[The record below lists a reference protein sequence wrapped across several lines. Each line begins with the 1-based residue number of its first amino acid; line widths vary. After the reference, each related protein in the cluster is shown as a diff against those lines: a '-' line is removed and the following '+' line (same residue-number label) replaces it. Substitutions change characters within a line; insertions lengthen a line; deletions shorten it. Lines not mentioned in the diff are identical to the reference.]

1 MNKRDEAILNL
12 ADPDDEIFQ
21 LRASAR
27 TKWWLEALDF
37 LNLGI
42 HDMIL
47 DRKVV
52 SRRWHLVGSG
62 KRWKLCALNQKDEPT
77 RTDTPGL
84 RPTQRTEGISAG
96 RGRLPPAT
104 PHPPTWDHTSSMTG
118 HSLRSGRSASLNIV
132 QNVAE
137 ERPWT

>member
-21 LRASAR
+21 LHASAR

-47 DRKVV
+47 NRKAAS
-52 SRRWHLVGSG
+52 SRWYLVGSG
-62 KRWKLCALNQKDEPT
+62 KRWKLCALNRKDEPT
-77 RTDTPGL
+77 WTDATRALSDTTDLKKFQLDGIVYRL
-84 RPTQRTEGISAG
+84 QRRI
-96 RGRLPPAT
+96 R
-104 PHPPTWDHTSSMTG
+104 
-118 HSLRSGRSASLNIV
+118 
-132 QNVAE
+132 
-137 ERPWT
+137 

>member
-42 HDMIL
+42 H
-47 DRKVV
+47 
-52 SRRWHLVGSG
+52 
-62 KRWKLCALNQKDEPT
+62 
-77 RTDTPGL
+77 
-84 RPTQRTEGISAG
+84 
-96 RGRLPPAT
+96 AT
-104 PHPPTWDHTSSMTG
+104 
-118 HSLRSGRSASLNIV
+118 
-132 QNVAE
+132 
-137 ERPWT
+137 